1 MNETAPTAPSGGRQ
15 PIGRREK
22 NMINRRRLLSLS
34 GLALAALTPAA
45 AQEWEGYG
53 ERRRQR
59 RHRHGRHHDD
69 DHEFARRALQDGR
82 ARPLA
87 DILAAAK
94 DAIGGDVIGV
104 ELEEKRGAMA
114 YELKVLRPNG
124 ELVELYLDALTGA
137 LVKQDDD

>member
-1 MNETAPTAPSGGRQ
+1 MIS
-15 PIGRREK
+15 RRH
-22 NMINRRRLLSLS
+22 LLSLS
-34 GLALAALTPAA
+34 GSVLAALAPAA
-45 AQEWEGYG
+45 AAHEWDGNG
-53 ERRRQR
+53 ERRRR
-59 RHRHGRHHDD
+59 RRHGRHQDD

-104 ELEEKRGAMA
+104 ELEERRGAMA

-124 ELVELYLDALTGA
+124 ALVELHLDALTGA
-137 LVKQDDD
+137 VVKRDDD

>member
-1 MNETAPTAPSGGRQ
+1 
-15 PIGRREK
+15 
-22 NMINRRRLLSLS
+22 MISRRRLLSLF
-34 GLALAALTPAA
+34 GLALAGHASAA
-45 AQEWEGYG
+45 AQEWDGYG
-53 ERRRQR
+53 ERHRRR
-59 RHRHGRHHDD
+59 RHGHGRHHDD
-69 DHEFARRALQDGR
+69 DHEFARRALQEGR

-137 LVKQDDD
+137 VVKQGDD